1 MLLIKQRT
9 QIQFVIV
16 LVLIILYCINKH
28 WRTLFEEIKEIE
40 SNSRLSVL
48 GTPLLLPKLLS
59 VLIASW
65 NPEIMPDNM
74 KFLLEIRNRK
84 ILIICE
90 HIQDCILLFPY
101 IETPLIIYTYHDEYG
116 TWNSVCNVELSATKN
131 SV

>member
-9 QIQFVIV
+9 RIQFVIV
-16 LVLIILYCINKH
+16 LVLIILYSINKH
-28 WRTLFEEIKEIE
+28 WRTLFEEIKELE

-48 GTPLLLPKLLS
+48 GTPLLPPKLLS

-90 HIQDCILLFPY
+90 HIQDCILLLPH
-101 IETPLIIYTYHDEYG
+101 IETPFTIYTYHDEYG
-116 TWNSVCNVELSATKN
+116 TWNSLCNVELSATKN